1 MKYFLLL
8 VLAVDSMQRC
18 SHPQSD
24 DGGQVREGCLL
35 RTCKDKVWRSSLAS
49 NICCYD
55 GKPYTI
61 NTTIS
66 YTMSEDGCAKAAI
79 DCVEETPGNTKMVLS
94 VKNNCEDYATKDQQE
109 DIKEMMVDT
118 MKAESVC
125 QEENVEMTDEK
136 KDPKVLLI
144 GPGGDVDGGRS
155 VDGEVLSLP
164 DLTPLDCN
172 IPVFPGGDWGA
183 YIGRSTSDGVL
194 MCGGYVSIG
203 EKGDF
208 TSSCYLLTSSGYQD
222 MPGLINKRA
231 GAASVVTPLGLWVT
245 GGYDGDQ
252 FLDTTEIWSN
262 NQSQPH
268 VRLPEGLVGHC
279 LTSLN
284 TTHQLL
290 TGGYTGRS
298 SKDGYPTAAAYIFSE
313 EDGFTRIEDMKTP
326 RYLHGCSVINDST
339 VIVAGGQE
347 DDDDDFIYSTEY
359 LDLNSLMWAEGPEL
373 PETVWPAKIFGPE
386 ELGLEVGGILLLGK
400 NKIFKL
406 EEEGLAQTRQWTKVG
421 EMKYSKDM
429 QQAFVVNQ
437 NMFC

>member
-8 VLAVDSMQRC
+8 VLVVDSMQRC

-24 DGGQVREGCLL
+24 DGDQVREGCLL
-35 RTCKDKVWRSSLAS
+35 RTCKDKVWRSSLVS

-79 DCVEETPGNTKMVLS
+79 DCVEETPGNAKMVLS
-94 VKNNCEDYATKDQQE
+94 VKNFCEDYATKDQLE

-118 MKAESVC
+118 MKAESTC

-136 KDPKVLLI
+136 KVDPKVLLI

-155 VDGEVLSLP
+155 MDGEVLSLP

-208 TSSCYLLTSSGYQD
+208 SSSCYLLTSSGYQD
-222 MPGLINKRA
+222 MPVLINKRA

-252 FLDTTEIWSN
+252 DLDTTEVWNN

-268 VRLPEGLVGHC
+268 VRLPEGLMDHC
-279 LTSLN
+279 LTSINN
-284 TTHQLL
+284 THLLL
-290 TGGYTGRS
+290 TGGLS
-298 SKDGYPTAAAYIFSE
+298 ISKNKKSAAAYIFSE
-313 EDGFTRIEDMKTP
+313 QDGFTRIQDMKTP
-326 RYLHGCSVINDST
+326 RRAHGCSVINDST
-339 VIVAGGQE
+339 VVVAGGEQAYE
-347 DDDDDFIYSTEY
+347 GPSTEY
-359 LDLNSLMWAEGPEL
+359 LDLNSFKWMEGPEL
-373 PETVWPAKIFGPE
+373 PEPVFPAKMLGPE
-386 ELGLEVGGILLLGK
+386 ELGSDIGGHLLIGEK
-400 NKIFKL
+400 KIFKL
-406 EEEGLAQTRQWTKVG
+406 EEEGLTQTRQWTMVG
-421 EMKYSKDM
+421 EMKNSMAWAK
-429 QQAFVVNQ
+429 AFVVNQ
-437 NMFC
+437 NMIC

>member
-79 DCVEETPGNTKMVLS
+79 DCVEETPDNAKMVLS
-94 VKNNCEDYATKDQQE
+94 VKNYCEDYATKDQME
-109 DIKEMMVDT
+109 EIKEMMLD
-118 MKAESVC
+118 KKKEESGC
-125 QEENVEMTDEK
+125 QEENVEE
-136 KDPKVLLI
+136 DPKVLLI
-144 GPGGDVDGGRS
+144 GPSLGSGGKS
-155 VDGEVLSLP
+155 EVLSLP

-172 IPVFPGGDWGA
+172 IPVFPVGYYDN
-183 YIGRSTSDGVL
+183 YVGRSTSDGVL
-194 MCGGYVSIG
+194 MCGGG
-203 EKGDF
+203 ETKSGIDKLGS
-208 TSSCYLLTSSGYQD
+208 TCHLLTSSGYQD

-290 TGGYTGRS
+290 TGGYTGYGR
-298 SKDGYPTAAAYIFSE
+298 DGYPTAAAYIFSE

-406 EEEGLAQTRQWTKVG
+406 EEEGLAQTRQWTKVE

>member
-144 GPGGDVDGGRS
+144 GPGGNVDGGRS

-252 FLDTTEIWSN
+252 ELDTTEIWNN

-268 VRLPEGLVGHC
+268 VRLPEGLMDHC
-279 LTSLN
+279 LTSINN
-284 TTHQLL
+284 THLLL
-290 TGGYTGRS
+290 TGGFSISRNKY
-298 SKDGYPTAAAYIFSE
+298 YAAAYIFSE
-313 EDGFTRIEDMKTP
+313 QDGFTRIQDMKTP
-326 RYLHGCSVINDST
+326 RRAHGCSLIDDST
-339 VIVAGGQE
+339 VVVAGGE
-347 DDDDDFIYSTEY
+347 GEFKGLSTEY
-359 LDLNSLMWAEGPEL
+359 LDLNSFKWMKGPEL
-373 PETVWPAKIFGPE
+373 PEPVFPAKMLGPE
-386 ELGLEVGGILLLGK
+386 ELGSDIGGHLLKGEK
-400 NKIFKL
+400 KIFKL
-406 EEEGLAQTRQWTKVG
+406 EEEGLTQTRQWTMVG
-421 EMKYSKDM
+421 EMKYSM
-429 QQAFVVNQ
+429 AWAQAFVVNQ
-437 NMFC
+437 NMIC